1 MERSHKY
8 QELNWLK
15 SNGAENQRGKSGRA
29 AKGARILPV
38 ITTARGGDKR
48 ILIVDDNEGIRCGL
62 LAALSVMG
70 YEAAA
75 VCSGVEALNVFF
87 RNPFDLV
94 ITDLQMPGM
103 DGWTLA
109 SLIKDRFPDTPV
121 VLITGEQKEEVMKD
135 QRRHC
140 IDSALFKPLRMQ
152 ELERELKKMLGVE
165 SSGMNTPC

>member
-1 MERSHKY
+1 MERYGKY
-8 QELNWLK
+8 QESNWFK
-15 SNGAENQRGKSGRA
+15 SNGAENPRGKSDRA
-29 AKGARILPV
+29 ARGARILPV
-38 ITTARGGDKR
+38 ITTARGGKKR
-48 ILIVDDNEGIRCGL
+48 ILIVDDSEGIRCGL

-70 YEAAA
+70 YEAAVA
-75 VCSGVEALNVFF
+75 SSGVEALNVFF

-121 VLITGEQKEEVMKD
+121 VLITGEQKEDVIKD
-135 QRRHC
+135 HRGRC

-152 ELERELKKMLGVE
+152 ELERELKKMLGIE
-165 SSGMNTPC
+165 SSGVSPTR